1 MLTAE
6 QSEQWDR
13 DGFFVVRGLAA
24 PDVGHAME
32 AEIVDAIR
40 RDPPARHPGQ
50 PAYTTE
56 EGLIIKPE
64 TSLSGEGEMPDEV
77 IAKVF
82 NPHLSGAAHAFAL
95 SDAVADVVAGLL
107 GPDIDVFQSQF
118 IFKNPRAWG
127 QPWHQDSYY
136 FPFKKQPQVGVWLA
150 ISEATL
156 ENGCLSVLP
165 GSHKEQKI
173 HPHDPDSRDNVNQ
186 GYLEVRGAD
195 GERAV
200 PVLMQ
205 PGDVLFFHSYLLHRS
220 ENNRARSRR
229 SAMVYH
235 YGRPDSGEAVP
246 LSAVQKQVL
255 RWTPVRR
262 AA

>member
-1 MLTAE
+1 MLTPE
-6 QSEQWDR
+6 QREQWDR
-13 DGFFVVRGLAA
+13 DGFFVVRSFVEPDIGLA
-24 PDVGHAME
+24 ME
-32 AEIVDAIR
+32 KEIVEAIR
-40 RDPPARHPGQ
+40 RDPPSLHPGK
-50 PAYTTE
+50 PAYVTDGE
-56 EGLIIKPE
+56 LLIKPE
-64 TSLSGEGEMPDEV
+64 TSLSGTGEMPDEV

-82 NPHLSGAAHAFAL
+82 NPHLSGTANAFAT
-95 SDAVADVVAGLL
+95 STRIADVVADLL
-107 GPDIDVFQSQF
+107 GEDIDVFQSQF

-136 FPFKKQPQVGVWLA
+136 FPFEKQPQVGVWLA

-165 GSHKEQKI
+165 GSHCEQKI
-173 HPHDPDSRDNVNQ
+173 HRHDPDSRENVNQ
-186 GYLEVRGAD
+186 GYLEVRSAD
-195 GERAV
+195 DDRAV

-235 YGRPDSGEAVP
+235 YGRPDSGETVP
-246 LSAVQKQVL
+246 LSAAQKQIL